1 MSLLLRVA
9 VASAAHDIVPSWPLD
24 SFIAVNPLAGSEAR
38 PFESARTLG
47 PLTRDRAAYLTDRR
61 AGRILLDD
69 LEAAVRLRIPE
80 LAGTVTIGGT
90 TLPAAR
96 VAALELER
104 DPSTDSGAISR
115 TPAVSRLDEI
125 TTRWVAAYLTP
136 DPVWRMPHRD
146 RGLYA
151 AWRTLIRHDSSLSLR
166 ARHRLRGL
174 PEGPDAGLAWA
185 LDQLGVAPAD
195 VQRVLALELHQL
207 PGWAGHIKWR
217 AEKVGDI
224 DLTSF
229 LAIRMGTRHAL
240 QLPPALTG
248 STPGEHD
255 PAAELRGRAETLA
268 GLIAGGHVTPADT
281 AAVARVLA
289 THPTRD
295 HLFTWQRAYEL
306 NYRGRLLSS
315 LADGDAPTPLPEIQV
330 VMCIDPRSEGAR
342 RHLEAAPSIETF
354 GFAGFFGVPIRFVRH
369 LGRGAINSLPALLS
383 PRHTVTETPRDVVV
397 ATRRVTAARRR
408 DAVHRAL
415 HAGETGTAT
424 SFAFAETA
432 GWFYGLASVLRTLA
446 PGLLGRVREERRVGR
461 ALESSVAVADAFSLE
476 ERAVLAET
484 SLRMMGMARFGQL
497 VVLAGHGS
505 ESHNNLYQSA
515 LDCGACGG
523 NPGTANARAAAVIFN
538 DPGVRHLLAARG
550 IRIPNDTVFAAAEHN
565 TVTDAITLLDS
576 HSLPASH
583 RWLADE
589 FRLQQATAAVRLI
602 RERACDLPGAS
613 PRHSVERLRRRA
625 HDWAEVY
632 PELGLA
638 GNAAM
643 IIGPRGL
650 TRGVDL
656 SRRVFLH
663 SYLPEFDPDGTGLE
677 TILTAPVVVAQWI
690 NHQYYFSS
698 IDPDAHGAG
707 TKTIHNA
714 IGTIGVLT
722 GQGGDLRRGLP
733 WQSVGVGDSL
743 LHEPMRLAV
752 IVQAPLETIGQIIS
766 RNQVLRDLF
775 DNEWITITAR
785 DRPTDPW
792 MHYTRYGW
800 HTAPLP
806 PAEGARQ

>member
-24 SFIAVNPLAGSEAR
+24 SFIAVNPLAGSESR
-38 PFESARTLG
+38 PFESAQSLG
-47 PLTRDRAAYLTDRR
+47 PLTRDRAAYMTDRK
-61 AGRILLDD
+61 AGRILLAD
-69 LEAAVRLRIPE
+69 LEAAVRLRSPE
-80 LAGTVTIGGT
+80 LTGTVTVGDT

-96 VAALELER
+96 LAALELEL
-104 DPSTDSGAISR
+104 DQSPDTGAIFS
-115 TPAVSRLDEI
+115 TPAMTRLDEI
-125 TTRWVAAYLTP
+125 TSRWVAAYLTP
-136 DPVWRMPHRD
+136 DPLWRMPHRD
-146 RGLYA
+146 RGFYA
-151 AWRTLIRHDSSLSLR
+151 AWRTLARHDSSLPLR
-166 ARHRLRGL
+166 ARRRIRGL
-174 PEGPDAGLAWA
+174 PGDADAGLAWA
-185 LDQLGVAPAD
+185 LVQLGVAAGD
-195 VQRVLALELHQL
+195 TQRVMALELHQL
-207 PGWAGHIKWR
+207 PGWASHIKWR

-229 LAIRMGTRHAL
+229 LAVRFGIRHAL
-240 QLPPALTG
+240 QLPPEHTG
-248 STPGEHD
+248 SIPRQHD
-255 PAAELRGRAETLA
+255 PAAELRGRAEALASLLA
-268 GLIAGGHVTPADT
+268 GDNVTPDDT
-281 AAVARVLA
+281 ASVARVLA
-289 THPTRD
+289 AHPTRD

-306 NYRGRLLSS
+306 NYRSRLLAS
-315 LADGDAPTPLPEIQV
+315 LATGNAPAQPPEIQV

-342 RHLEAAPSIETF
+342 RHLETAPAIETF

-369 LGRGAINSLPALLS
+369 SGRGAINSLPALLA
-383 PRHTVTETPRDVVV
+383 PRHTVTEAPHDHAT

-408 DAVHRAL
+408 DAVDRAL
-415 HAGETGTAT
+415 HAGESGTTT

-432 GWFYGLASVLRTLA
+432 GWFYGLTSVLRTFA
-446 PGLLGRVREERRVGR
+446 PGLLARIREERLAGR
-461 ALESSVAVADAFSLE
+461 ALESSVTVSDAFTLE
-476 ERAVLAET
+476 ERAVLAEA
-484 SLRMMGMARFGQL
+484 SLRMMGMARFGRL

-505 ESHNNLYQSA
+505 DSRNNLYQSS

-523 NPGTANARAAAVIFN
+523 NPGAANARAAAVIFN
-538 DPGVRHLLAARG
+538 DPSVRDLLEARG
-550 IRIPNDTVFAAAEHN
+550 ISIPNDTVFVAAEHN

-589 FRLQQATAAVRLI
+589 FTLQQATAADRLV
-602 RERACDLPGAS
+602 RERARDLPGAS
-613 PRHSVERLRRRA
+613 PRHSVTRLRRRA

-643 IIGPRGL
+643 IIGPRSL

-663 SYLPEFDPDGTGLE
+663 SYQPGFDPDGTGLE

-698 IDPDAHGAG
+698 ISPDLHGAG
-707 TKTIHNA
+707 TKTVHNA

-743 LHEPMRLAV
+743 LHEPLRLAV

-785 DRPTDPW
+785 DHPTDPW
-792 MHYTRYGW
+792 KHYTRYGW

-806 PAEGARQ
+806 SAEGAQQ

>member
-1 MSLLLRVA
+1 VSLLLRVA

-24 SFIAVNPLAGSEAR
+24 SFIAVNPLAGSESL
-38 PFESARTLG
+38 PFESAQSLG
-47 PLTRDRAAYLTDRR
+47 PLTRQRTAYLTDRKR
-61 AGRILLDD
+61 GRILLAD

-80 LAGTVTIGGT
+80 LTGSITIGDT

-96 VAALELER
+96 LAALELEH
-104 DPSTDSGAISR
+104 DQPHDAAAGPR
-115 TPAVSRLDEI
+115 TPTLSRLDEI
-125 TTRWVAAYLTP
+125 TSRWVAAFLSP
-136 DPVWRMPHRD
+136 DPLWPMPYREH
-146 RGLYA
+146 GLYA
-151 AWRTLIRHDSSLSLR
+151 AWRSLIRHDSSLAPG
-166 ARHRLRGL
+166 ARRRLRGL

-185 LDQLGVAPAD
+185 LEQLGVPAD
-195 VQRVLALELHQL
+195 DVQTVLALELQQL
-207 PGWAGHIKWR
+207 PGWASHIKWR
-217 AEKVGDI
+217 AQKVGDI

-229 LAIRMGTRHAL
+229 LAVRFSLRHAL
-240 QLPPALTG
+240 QMPPSPAG
-248 STPGEHD
+248 PTPREHD
-255 PAAELRGRAETLA
+255 PAAELRGRAELLA
-268 GLIAGGHVTPADT
+268 GLLVGEQVTHADT
-281 AAVARVLA
+281 SIVARVLA
-289 THPTRD
+289 AHPIRD
-295 HLFTWQRAYEL
+295 HLFTWQLAYEL

-315 LADGDAPTPLPEIQV
+315 LSTERAPVERPEIQV

-342 RHLEAAPSIETF
+342 RHLETASTIETF

-369 LGRGAINSLPALLS
+369 RGKGAINSLPALLT
-383 PRHTVTETPRDVVV
+383 PRHTVTEAPHDHVT
-397 ATRRVTAARRR
+397 ATRRVAAARRR
-408 DAVHRAL
+408 DAVDRAL
-415 HAGETGTAT
+415 HAGESGTAT

-432 GWFYGLASVLRTLA
+432 GWFYGLTSVLRTFA
-446 PGLLGRVREERRVGR
+446 PGLLARIREERLAGG
-461 ALESSVAVADAFSLE
+461 ALESSVTVADAFTLE
-476 ERAVLAET
+476 ERAVLAEA

-505 ESHNNLYQSA
+505 DSRNNLYQSA

-523 NPGTANARAAAVIFN
+523 NPGAANARAAAVIFN
-538 DPGVRHLLAARG
+538 DPGVRDLLAARG
-550 IRIPNDTVFAAAEHN
+550 ISIPNDTVFVAAAHN
-565 TVTDAITLLDS
+565 TVTDAITLLDT

-583 RWLADE
+583 RARADDFIRE
-589 FRLQQATAAVRLI
+589 QSTAADRLV
-602 RERACDLPGAS
+602 RERARDLPGAS
-613 PRHSVERLRRRA
+613 PRHSVTRLRRRA

-643 IIGPRGL
+643 IIGPREL

-663 SYLPEFDPDGTGLE
+663 SYLPELDPDGTGLE

-698 IDPDAHGAG
+698 INPDLHGAG
-707 TKTIHNA
+707 TKTVHNA
-714 IGTIGVLT
+714 IGTIGVLA

-733 WQSVGVGDSL
+733 WQSVGVGASL
-743 LHEPMRLAV
+743 LHEPQRLAV

-775 DNEWITITAR
+775 DNEWITMTAR
-785 DRPTDPW
+785 ERNTEPW

-806 PAEGARQ
+806 PAEGAHQ

>member
-38 PFESARTLG
+38 PFESARSLG
-47 PLTRDRAAYLTDRR
+47 PLTRQRMDYLADHKR
-61 AGRILLDD
+61 GRIVLAD

-80 LAGTVTIGGT
+80 LTGTVTIGET

-96 VAALELER
+96 LAALELEL
-104 DPSTDSGAISR
+104 DHSQETSSSLR
-115 TPAVSRLDEI
+115 TSPLSRLDEI
-125 TTRWVAAYLTP
+125 TSRWVAAFLTP
-136 DPVWRMPHRD
+136 DPLWPMPHRE

-151 AWRTLIRHDSSLSLR
+151 AWRTLIRHDPSLAPS
-166 ARHRLRGL
+166 ARRRLRGL
-174 PEGPDAGLAWA
+174 PEGPDAGLGWA
-185 LDQLGVAPAD
+185 LDQLGVAAD
-195 VQRVLALELHQL
+195 DAQRVLALELHQL
-207 PGWAGHIKWR
+207 PGWASHIKWR

-229 LAIRMGTRHAL
+229 LAVRFGTRHAL
-240 QLPPALTG
+240 QIPPSLVD
-248 STPGEHD
+248 SVPREHE
-255 PAAELRGRAETLA
+255 PAAELQRRAALLA
-268 GLIAGGHVTPADT
+268 GLLVGERVTPVDIST
-281 AAVARVLA
+281 VARVLA
-289 THPTRD
+289 AHPTRD
-295 HLFTWQRAYEL
+295 HLFTWQLAYEL

-315 LADGDAPTPLPEIQV
+315 LSTERAPTERPGIQV

-342 RHLEAAPSIETF
+342 RHLETGSTIETF

-369 LGRGAINSLPALLS
+369 RGKGAVNSLPALLT
-383 PRHTVTETPRDVVV
+383 PRHTVTEAPRDHAT

-408 DAVHRAL
+408 DAVDRAL
-415 HAGETGTAT
+415 HAGESGTAT

-432 GWFYGLASVLRTLA
+432 GWFYGLTSVLRTFA
-446 PGLLGRVREERRVGR
+446 PGLLARFREKKLAGRV
-461 ALESSVAVADAFSLE
+461 LESSVTVADAFTLE

-484 SLRMMGMARFGQL
+484 SLRMMGMARFGRL

-505 ESHNNLYQSA
+505 DSRNNLYQSA

-523 NPGTANARAAAVIFN
+523 NPGAANARAAAVIFN
-538 DPGVRHLLAARG
+538 DPGVRDLLEARG
-550 IRIPNDTVFAAAEHN
+550 ISIPNDTVFVAAEHN
-565 TVTDAITLLDS
+565 TVTDAITLLDT

-583 RWLADE
+583 RSLADE
-589 FRLQQATAAVRLI
+589 FLRQQSTAADRLV
-602 RERACDLPGAS
+602 RERARDLPGAS
-613 PRHSVERLRRRA
+613 PRHSATRLRRRA

-643 IIGPRGL
+643 IIGPRDL

-663 SYLPEFDPDGTGLE
+663 SYLPEFDPHGTGLE

-698 IDPDAHGAG
+698 INPDLHGAG
-707 TKTIHNA
+707 TKTVHNA

-733 WQSVGVGDSL
+733 WQSVGVGADL
-743 LHEPMRLAV
+743 LHEPLRLAV

-785 DRPTDPW
+785 DRNTDPW

-806 PAEGARQ
+806 PAEGAQQ

>member
-24 SFIAVNPLAGSEAR
+24 SFIAVNPLAGSESL
-38 PFESARTLG
+38 PFESAQALG
-47 PLTRDRAAYLTDRR
+47 PLTRPRSAYLTDHKL
-61 AGRILLDD
+61 GRILLGD

-80 LAGTVTIGGT
+80 LAGAVTIGSA

-96 VAALELER
+96 LAALELEL
-104 DPSTDSGAISR
+104 DQSHDTGANVR
-115 TPAVSRLDEI
+115 APALSRLDEI
-125 TTRWVAAYLTP
+125 TSRWVAAYLTP
-136 DPVWRMPHRD
+136 DPLWPMPHRE
-146 RGLYA
+146 RGLYT
-151 AWRTLIRHDSSLSLR
+151 AWRTLIRHDPSLAPG
-166 ARHRLRGL
+166 ARRRLRGL
-174 PEGPDAGLAWA
+174 PEGSDAGLAWA
-185 LDQLGVAPAD
+185 LDQLGVEAKD
-195 VQRVLALELHQL
+195 VQRVLALELQQL

-217 AEKVGDI
+217 AEKIGDI

-229 LAIRMGTRHAL
+229 LAVRFGTRHAL
-240 QLPPALTG
+240 QNPPSLTG
-248 STPGEHD
+248 STPREHD
-255 PAAELRGRAETLA
+255 QAAELLGRAELLSGFLA
-268 GLIAGGHVTPADT
+268 GEHVTPADT
-281 AAVARVLA
+281 STVARVLA
-289 THPTRD
+289 AHPAQD
-295 HLFTWQRAYEL
+295 HLFTWQLAYEL
-306 NYRGRLLSS
+306 HYRSRLLSS
-315 LADGDAPTPLPEIQV
+315 LVTERASTERPEIQV

-342 RHLEAAPSIETF
+342 RHLETAPTIETF
-354 GFAGFFGVPIRFVRH
+354 GFAGFFGVPIRFFRH
-369 LGRGAINSLPALLS
+369 RGRGAINSLPALLT
-383 PRHTVTETPRDVVV
+383 PRHTVTEAPHDHVT
-397 ATRRVTAARRR
+397 ATRRVTTARRR

-415 HAGETGTAT
+415 HAGESGTAT

-432 GWFYGLASVLRTLA
+432 GWFYGLTSVLRTFA
-446 PGLLGRVREERRVGR
+446 PGLLARIRKERLAGS
-461 ALESSVAVADAFSLE
+461 ALESSVTVADAFTLE

-505 ESHNNLYQSA
+505 DSRNNLYQSA

-523 NPGTANARAAAVIFN
+523 NPGAANARAAAVIFN
-538 DPGVRHLLAARG
+538 DSGVRDMLAARG
-550 IRIPNDTVFAAAEHN
+550 ISIPSDTVFVAAEHN
-565 TVTDAITLLDS
+565 TVTDAITLLDT

-583 RWLADE
+583 HRLADE
-589 FRLQQATAAVRLI
+589 FVLQQSTAADRLI
-602 RERACDLPGAS
+602 HERAHDLPGAS
-613 PRHSVERLRRRA
+613 PRHSAMRLRRRA

-643 IIGPRGL
+643 IIGPREL
-650 TRGVDL
+650 TRGVNL

-663 SYLPEFDPDGTGLE
+663 SYLTAFDPDGTGLE

-698 IDPDAHGAG
+698 INPDLYGAG
-707 TKTIHNA
+707 TKTVHNA

-733 WQSVGVGDSL
+733 WQSVGVGTAL
-743 LHEPMRLAV
+743 LHEPLRLAV

-785 DRPTDPW
+785 GQSTDPW

-800 HTAPLP
+800 RTAPMP
-806 PAEGARQ
+806 PAEGAHK

>member
-9 VASAAHDIVPSWPLD
+9 VASASHDIVPSWPLD
-24 SFIAVNPLAGSEAR
+24 SFIAVNPLAGSESR
-38 PFESARTLG
+38 PFESARSLG
-47 PLTRDRAAYLTDRR
+47 PLTRQRTDYLADHKR
-61 AGRILLDD
+61 GRIVLAD

-80 LAGTVTIGGT
+80 LTGTVTIGET

-96 VAALELER
+96 LAALELEL
-104 DPSTDSGAISR
+104 DQSHDTGASLHST
-115 TPAVSRLDEI
+115 PLSRLDEI
-125 TTRWVAAYLTP
+125 TSRWVAAFLTP
-136 DPVWRMPHRD
+136 DPLWPMPHRQH
-146 RGLYA
+146 GLYA
-151 AWRTLIRHDSSLSLR
+151 AWRTLIRHDPSLAPG
-166 ARHRLRGL
+166 ARRRLRGL
-174 PEGPDAGLAWA
+174 PEGPDAGLGWA
-185 LDQLGVAPAD
+185 LDQLGVEADD

-207 PGWAGHIKWR
+207 PGWASHIKWR

-229 LAIRMGTRHAL
+229 LALRFGTRHAL
-240 QLPPALTG
+240 QIPPPLTD
-248 STPGEHD
+248 PIPREHEH
-255 PAAELRGRAETLA
+255 AAELHRRAELLA
-268 GLIAGGHVTPADT
+268 GFLVGTHVTPVDIST
-281 AAVARVLA
+281 VARVLA
-289 THPTRD
+289 AHPTRD
-295 HLFTWQRAYEL
+295 HLFTWQLAYEL
-306 NYRGRLLSS
+306 NYRSRLLSS
-315 LADGDAPTPLPEIQV
+315 LSTEHAPTERPGIQV

-342 RHLEAAPSIETF
+342 RHLETASTIETF

-369 LGRGAINSLPALLS
+369 RGKGAVNSLPALLT
-383 PRHTVTETPRDVVV
+383 PRHTVTEAPRDNAT

-408 DAVHRAL
+408 DAVDRAL
-415 HAGETGTAT
+415 HAGESGTAT

-432 GWFYGLASVLRTLA
+432 GWFYGLTSVLRTFA
-446 PGLLGRVREERRVGR
+446 PGLLARIREERLAGR
-461 ALESSVAVADAFSLE
+461 ALESSVTVADAFTLE

-484 SLRMMGMARFGQL
+484 SLRMMGMARFGRL

-505 ESHNNLYQSA
+505 DSRNNLYQSA
-515 LDCGACGG
+515 VDCGACGG
-523 NPGTANARAAAVIFN
+523 NPGAANARAATVIFN
-538 DPGVRHLLAARG
+538 DPGVRELLEARG
-550 IRIPNDTVFAAAEHN
+550 ISVPNDTVFVAAEHN
-565 TVTDAITLLDS
+565 TVTDAITLLDT

-583 RWLADE
+583 RALADD
-589 FRLQQATAAVRLI
+589 FLRQQSTAADHLV
-602 RERACDLPGAS
+602 RERARDLPGAS
-613 PRHSVERLRRRA
+613 PRHSTTRLRRRA

-643 IIGPRGL
+643 IIGPREL

-663 SYLPEFDPDGTGLE
+663 SYVAEFDPHGTGLE

-698 IDPDAHGAG
+698 INPDLHGAG
-707 TKTIHNA
+707 TKTVHNA
-714 IGTIGVLT
+714 IGTIGVLA

-733 WQSVGVGDSL
+733 WQSVGVGTAL
-743 LHEPMRLAV
+743 LHEPLRLAV

-785 DRPTDPW
+785 ERNTDPW

-806 PAEGARQ
+806 PAEGAQQ

>member
-24 SFIAVNPLAGSEAR
+24 SFIAVNPLAGSESR
-38 PFESARTLG
+38 PFESARSLG
-47 PLTRDRAAYLTDRR
+47 PLTRQRTDYLADHKR
-61 AGRILLDD
+61 GRIVLAD

-80 LAGTVTIGGT
+80 LTGTVTIGET

-96 VAALELER
+96 LAALELEL
-104 DPSTDSGAISR
+104 DQSHDTGASLR
-115 TPAVSRLDEI
+115 TSPLSRLDEI
-125 TTRWVAAYLTP
+125 TSRWVAAFLTP
-136 DPVWRMPHRD
+136 DPLWPMPHRQH
-146 RGLYA
+146 GLYA
-151 AWRTLIRHDSSLSLR
+151 AWRTLIRHDPSLAPG
-166 ARHRLRGL
+166 ARRRLRGL
-174 PEGPDAGLAWA
+174 PEGPDAGLGWA
-185 LDQLGVAPAD
+185 LDQLGVEADD

-207 PGWAGHIKWR
+207 PGWASHIKWR

-229 LAIRMGTRHAL
+229 LAVRFGTRHAL
-240 QLPPALTG
+240 QIPPSLTG
-248 STPGEHD
+248 PIPREHE
-255 PAAELRGRAETLA
+255 PATELQRRAELLA
-268 GLIAGGHVTPADT
+268 GRLVGTHVGPVDIST
-281 AAVARVLA
+281 VARVLA
-289 THPTRD
+289 AHPTRD
-295 HLFTWQRAYEL
+295 HLFTWQLAYEL
-306 NYRGRLLSS
+306 NYRSRLLSS
-315 LADGDAPTPLPEIQV
+315 LSTAHAPTERPGIQV

-342 RHLEAAPSIETF
+342 RHLETASTIETF

-369 LGRGAINSLPALLS
+369 RGKGAVNSLPALLT
-383 PRHTVTETPRDVVV
+383 PRHTVTEAPRDDAT

-408 DAVHRAL
+408 DAVDRAL
-415 HAGETGTAT
+415 HAGESGTAT

-432 GWFYGLASVLRTLA
+432 GWFYGLTSVLRTFA
-446 PGLLGRVREERRVGR
+446 PGLLARIREERLAGR
-461 ALESSVAVADAFSLE
+461 ALESSVTVADAFTLE

-484 SLRMMGMARFGQL
+484 SLRMMGMARFGRL

-505 ESHNNLYQSA
+505 DSRNNLYQSA

-523 NPGTANARAAAVIFN
+523 NPGAANARAATVIFN
-538 DPGVRHLLAARG
+538 DPGVRELLEARG
-550 IRIPNDTVFAAAEHN
+550 ISIPKDTVFIAAEHN
-565 TVTDAITLLDS
+565 TVTDAITLLDT

-583 RWLADE
+583 RALADD
-589 FRLQQATAAVRLI
+589 FLRRQSTAADRLV
-602 RERACDLPGAS
+602 RERARDLPGAS
-613 PRHSVERLRRRA
+613 PRHSTTRLRRRA

-643 IIGPRGL
+643 IIGPREL

-663 SYLPEFDPDGTGLE
+663 SYVPEFDAHGTGLE
-677 TILTAPVVVAQWI
+677 TVLTAPVVVAQWI

-698 IDPDAHGAG
+698 INPDLHGAG
-707 TKTIHNA
+707 TKTVHNA
-714 IGTIGVLT
+714 IGTIGVLA

-733 WQSVGVGDSL
+733 WQSVGVGTAL
-743 LHEPMRLAV
+743 LHEPLRLAV

-785 DRPTDPW
+785 ERRTDPW

-806 PAEGARQ
+806 PAEGAQQ